1 MFSIFVLALFLQV
14 CVLHYSVVGAIIDYA
29 AKKFLGI
36 EHTYKVVKTSLMS
49 AEDYVAK
56 NKDEAVRA
64 YLRIFRSLA
73 FEHESSCIT
82 ICSYFLYNNTVDE
95 TLDFILVSPTA

>member
-73 FEHESSCIT
+73 EAFMERKFVQFVAYHKMHNLHIN
-82 ICSYFLYNNTVDE
+82 LNG
-95 TLDFILVSPTA
+95 